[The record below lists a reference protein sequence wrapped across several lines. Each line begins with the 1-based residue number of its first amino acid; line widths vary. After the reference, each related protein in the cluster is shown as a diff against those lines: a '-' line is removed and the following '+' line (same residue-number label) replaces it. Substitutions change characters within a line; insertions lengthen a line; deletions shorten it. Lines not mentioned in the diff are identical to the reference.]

1 LIATEMTK
9 PHRSANVARIP
20 AGRLGTVEEIA
31 SVVLTV
37 VGNAYMTG
45 QTVAANGGLHFN

>member
-1 LIATEMTK
+1 
-9 PHRSANVARIP
+9 
-20 AGRLGTVEEIA
+20 
-31 SVVLTV
+31 VLLV

>member
-1 LIATEMTK
+1 MIK
-9 PHRSANVARIP
+9 PHRSDNAAKIP
-20 AGRLGTVEEIA
+20 VGRLGTVDEIA
-31 SVVLTV
+31 SVVLLV

>member
-1 LIATEMTK
+1 MIK

-20 AGRLGTVEEIA
+20 VGRLGTVDEIA
-31 SVVLTV
+31 SVVLLV

-45 QTVAANGGLHFN
+45 QTVAANGGLHYN